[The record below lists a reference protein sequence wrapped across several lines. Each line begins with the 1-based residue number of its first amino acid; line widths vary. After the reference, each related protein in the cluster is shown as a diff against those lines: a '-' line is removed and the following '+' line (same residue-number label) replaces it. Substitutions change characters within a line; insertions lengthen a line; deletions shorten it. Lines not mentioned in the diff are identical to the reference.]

1 MVQGAET
8 QNTLHIEVGMNY
20 YYELDQ
26 RTKKASEE
34 RWLLWCMPNC
44 SPAEGGR
51 MCFKTHDDFVAN
63 STRVWVENANGVYL
77 VKPVWGI
84 HRPID
89 PYEFTMIKLRART
102 IKWWQDHD

>member
-1 MVQGAET
+1 MDQ
-8 QNTLHIEVGMNY
+8 MNY
-20 YYELDQ
+20 YYELDT
-26 RTKKASEE
+26 RTRKAAEE

-63 STRVWVENANGVYL
+63 STRVWIENANSVYL

-89 PYEFTMIKLRART
+89 PHEFTMIKLRAKT
-102 IKWWQDHD
+102 IRWWRDEE